1 MLRFLQRLLGWS
13 SHPTDS
19 NPEGYERRREPRTS
33 VTSVLATH
41 PMRLA
46 EKTDAEPTTEGVGRK
61 FPELS
66 MNKPGEDGGS
76 AHDAGEANQPDA
88 WVEADESRNG

>member
-19 NPEGYERRREPRTS
+19 NPEGDERRREPRTS

-41 PMRLA
+41 PSRLA
-46 EKTDAEPTTEGVGRK
+46 ETTDAKPATPGVGRK
-61 FPELS
+61 YPELS
-66 MNKPGEDGGS
+66 MNRPGEAGGPPQNTDGIEPVRRRG
-76 AHDAGEANQPDA
+76 HGN
-88 WVEADESRNG
+88 R